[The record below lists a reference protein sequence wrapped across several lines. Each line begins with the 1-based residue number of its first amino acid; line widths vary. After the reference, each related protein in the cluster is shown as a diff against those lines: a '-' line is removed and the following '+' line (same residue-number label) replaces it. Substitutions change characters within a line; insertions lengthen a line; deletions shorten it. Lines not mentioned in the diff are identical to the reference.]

1 MFDPVIY
8 YRLLRK
14 LNVGRDTVQSI
25 FCCENCCLATKY
37 KSFATICCKPATIG
51 VKGVARRGTESP
63 LGGIAMKKFLILAA
77 SVSALALA
85 GCNKAEEKKVEAP
98 AAPAAEPAAPAAAP
112 AAEPAP
118 AAPAAEP
125 APAAPAAEPAAPAT
139 DAMAPAMIDPTIQ
152 ASIDQMKAAAA
163 TMTAEQKTAA
173 VAQVRSAAEAAAKA
187 SGGDDAAAKTAG
199 DAAEAAA
206 KSALGM

>member
-1 MFDPVIY
+1 MSNLAVY
-8 YRLLRK
+8 YRHLQK
-14 LNVGRDTVQSI
+14 LNVRRGFVQSI
-25 FCCENCCLATKY
+25 FSCENCYLATKL
-37 KSFATICCKPATIG
+37 SVFATICCKPATIG
-51 VKGVARRGTESP
+51 VKWVARRGTESP

-125 APAAPAAEPAAPAT
+125 APAAPAAEPAPAAAPA
-139 DAMAPAMIDPTIQ
+139 APAIDPTVQ
-152 ASIDQMKAAAA
+152 ASIDKMKAAAA
-163 TMTAEQKTAA
+163 TMNAEQKTAA

-187 SGGDDAAAKTAG
+187 SGGDDAAAKAAG

-206 KSALGM
+206 KSAMGM